1 MRAENITESTL
12 SRRPEMNLHQTSCS
26 EHIALLPLHLSL
38 LNRTRGW
45 LGCWYLLSLH
55 SMDHERRQTASA
67 SDEADEPPHKKQK
80 QGQSQAKRIL
90 ACRRCRSRKQKCDET
105 RPCSNCVK
113 SGDDCIAT
121 EPAPR
126 PAHVETEYVRAL
138 EERIA
143 ELEARDPAQSQD
155 HMLVPDSSN
164 GIGMSPLSFNGP
176 RLRSK
181 TPGRP
186 LALGSSRS
194 ARQRPGQR
202 TSSEVLEPSPIGAFT
217 SASPANQSVAPKSH
231 SLRSPHDALSYD
243 DESDGGYDHLIYGLV
258 TSPSVRDDGHLLSTG
273 KSPNTGH
280 GTDWPPLSLIV
291 AMPPE
296 VEDLLLTAY
305 RDRAQTQY
313 PFFHWGT
320 FLSWHRE
327 WKSCPP
333 SDVESRSWQGFFVN
347 LLYSTALV
355 LLSLPKVGQS
365 DSRTFYRNGISLLPH
380 VLRLPD
386 QTLHAQA
393 YLLLSM
399 HALHRSSTPR
409 ILSLV
414 STTMRYCVQ
423 AQLHLNE
430 TEPEPT
436 DPGIRLENQVRRRCF
451 WSAYCLD
458 RLVMASF
465 ELPPSISDVMITCK
479 LFSNIDDED
488 LEAVAAHTPANQ
500 ELPDSP
506 VYTSVS
512 SSLHVTQCRRIQ
524 SEISGFIL
532 RWDFKEHFEEATDWR
547 VRILSELE
555 NYKSRVQKFSDPQ
568 AKGYTSQ
575 RWLALIYHYALL
587 NLYRPTKESVLGPAG
602 DWSIQA
608 SSQACLMFR
617 KSQMDRQIAQPWVGV
632 SA

>member
-1 MRAENITESTL
+1 
-12 SRRPEMNLHQTSCS
+12 
-26 EHIALLPLHLSL
+26 
-38 LNRTRGW
+38 
-45 LGCWYLLSLH
+45 
-55 SMDHERRQTASA
+55 MDHERRQTQSA
-67 SDEADEPPHKKQK
+67 SDESDEPPHKKQK
-80 QGQSQAKRIL
+80 QGQDQAQQGQKQRVL

-105 RPCSNCVK
+105 RPCSNCAK
-113 SGDDCIAT
+113 SGDECVAT

-126 PAHVETEYVRAL
+126 PAHVEAEYVRAL

-155 HMLVPDSSN
+155 HMLAPGAGN
-164 GIGMSPLSFNGP
+164 GIALSPLSFSGHGLG
-176 RLRSK
+176 LRSR

-194 ARQRPGQR
+194 ARQRTRR
-202 TSSEVLEPSPIGAFT
+202 TSSEALDPSPIGLLSST
-217 SASPANQSVAPKSH
+217 SPANQPIVPRSN
-231 SLRSPHDALSYD
+231 SLRSPRDALSYD

-258 TSPSVRDDGHLLSTG
+258 TSPSVRDDGHPISTG
-273 KSPNTGH
+273 KSPGTGP
-280 GTDWPPLSLIV
+280 GIDWSPLSLIV
-291 AMPPE
+291 AMPLD
-296 VEDLLLTAY
+296 VEDLLLNAY
-305 RDRAQTQY
+305 RDRAQAQY

-320 FLSWHRE
+320 FMSWHRD
-327 WKSCPP
+327 WKTSTP
-333 SDVESRSWQGFFVN
+333 SDIESRAWQGFFVN
-347 LLYSTALV
+347 LLYSTALL
-355 LLSLPKVGQS
+355 LLSMPRVGQS
-365 DSRTFYRNGISLLPH
+365 DSRTFYRNGISLLPY
-380 VLRLPD
+380 VLRLPN
-386 QTLHAQA
+386 QTLHVQA
-393 YLLLSM
+393 YLLLGM

-414 STTMRYCVQ
+414 STTIRYCVQ
-423 AQLHLNE
+423 SQLHLNE
-430 TEPEPT
+430 TEPEPV
-436 DPGIRLENQVRRRCF
+436 DPSVRLDNQVRRRCF

-458 RLVMASF
+458 RLIMASF

-479 LFSNIDDED
+479 LYSNIDDED
-488 LEAVAAHTPANQ
+488 LETVAARTTANQ

-506 VYTSVS
+506 TYTCVS
-512 SSLHVTQCRRIQ
+512 SSLHVLQCRRIQ
-524 SEISGFIL
+524 SEISSFIL

-575 RWLALIYHYALL
+575 RWLALIYHYTLL

-632 SA
+632 SHQTQEVYENSRI